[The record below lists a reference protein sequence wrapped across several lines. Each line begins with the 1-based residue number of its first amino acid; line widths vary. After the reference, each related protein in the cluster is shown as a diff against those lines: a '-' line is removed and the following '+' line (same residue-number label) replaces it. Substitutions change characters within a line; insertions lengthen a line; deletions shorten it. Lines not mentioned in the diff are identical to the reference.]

1 MFSLIKKIFIKT
13 LQLFFLKKNKNLI
26 MVGTG
31 YGGMVIVNDESL
43 NNSIVISAGSGE
55 DISFDI
61 ELINTFNC
69 KVFLIDPTPRAI
81 EYYNF
86 VSKNFGN
93 KKTTEYE
100 GNGIEN
106 PSSYNLEKIN
116 NDKLQLI
123 ELALHDKNE
132 SDIKF
137 YQPPDESHVSYSL
150 TNWRGDYSSKGS
162 FITVKT
168 TTLKNIKEKN
178 KIDHIS
184 LLKLDI
190 EGAEINVLKN
200 ILNDKIFPKQLA
212 VEFSDLWRDE
222 YKPIIRL
229 SSIFIRLLI
238 NGYRLVDIS
247 RYPNFLFIRK

>member
-1 MFSLIKKIFIKT
+1 MNIDNQKIDYKRGFVYNS
-13 LQLFFLKKNKNLI
+13 FFDTRIIYLSVSSDNNNDNFDQIRAFPQIGSIISYPLK
-26 MVGTG
+26 
-31 YGGMVIVNDESL
+31 
-43 NNSIVISAGSGE
+43 
-55 DISFDI
+55 
-61 ELINTFNC
+61 
-69 KVFLIDPTPRAI
+69 
-81 EYYNF
+81 
-86 VSKNFGN
+86 
-93 KKTTEYE
+93 
-100 GNGIEN
+100 
-106 PSSYNLEKIN
+106 KIN

-132 SDIKF
+132 SDINF

-150 TNWRGDYSSKGS
+150 TNWRGDYSSEGS

-168 TTLKNIKEKN
+168 ATLKNIKEKN

-190 EGAEINVLKN
+190 EGAEISVLKS
-200 ILNDKIFPKQLA
+200 ILNDKIFPKQIA

>member
-13 LQLFFLKKNKNLI
+13 LQLFFLKKNKNLM

-31 YGGMVIVNDESL
+31 YGGMVIVNDSSL
-43 NNSIVISAGSGE
+43 NNSIVFSAGSGE

-81 EYYNF
+81 EYYNS

-100 GNGIEN
+100 GRGIEN

-132 SDIKF
+132 SDINF

-150 TNWRGDYSSKGS
+150 TNWRGDYS
-162 FITVKT
+162 T
-168 TTLKNIKEKN
+168 TTLKSIKEKN

-190 EGAEINVLKN
+190 EGAEISVLKS
-200 ILNDKIFPKQLA
+200 ILNDKIFPKQIA

-229 SSIFIRLLI
+229 SIIFIRLLI
-238 NGYRLVDIS
+238 NGYRLVDMS

>member
-1 MFSLIKKIFIKT
+1 MIKMNLTLI
-13 LQLFFLKKNKNLI
+13 
-26 MVGTG
+26 
-31 YGGMVIVNDESL
+31 
-43 NNSIVISAGSGE
+43 
-55 DISFDI
+55 
-61 ELINTFNC
+61 
-69 KVFLIDPTPRAI
+69 
-81 EYYNF
+81 
-86 VSKNFGN
+86 
-93 KKTTEYE
+93 
-100 GNGIEN
+100 
-106 PSSYNLEKIN
+106 
-116 NDKLQLI
+116 
-123 ELALHDKNE
+123 
-132 SDIKF
+132 F

-190 EGAEINVLKN
+190 EGAEISVLKS
-200 ILNDKIFPKQLA
+200 ILNDKIFPKQIA

-238 NGYRLVDIS
+238 NGYRLVDINE
-247 RYPNFLFIRK
+247 YPNFLFIRK